1 MKLFTVGP
9 VEMYPE
15 TLEESARQLPYFRTA
30 EFSEIMLQSERM
42 LLELAGASQGSRAV
56 FLTASGTGA
65 MEAAVI
71 NCLDQT
77 DFVLTVDG
85 GSFGHRFAQICQ
97 RHGITQEI
105 LHLEFGET
113 LSEQMLEA
121 SYRDGMTALLV
132 NLDETSI
139 GQLYDIKIISAFCKR
154 HHLLLVVDAIS
165 AFLSD
170 EVLMDQ
176 YGIDILILSSQKA
189 FALAPGISAAILS
202 PKAIEL
208 VQQRGTDLM
217 YFDFREYLRDG
228 ERGQTPF
235 TPAVGILLTLHT
247 RLERLVAAG
256 REQVRASIRGIALDF
271 RKKVSALP
279 IEIPAYPLSNAV
291 TPLYFPQGNARKI
304 YESLRRDY
312 DITITPTGGALSDYL
327 LRVGHIGNLTV
338 EDNDRLIR
346 AMKEILEMP
355 S

>member
-30 EFSEIMLQSERM
+30 EFSEIMLHSERM
-42 LLELAGASQGSRAV
+42 LLELAGASRGSRAV

-85 GSFGHRFAQICQ
+85 GSFGHRFVQICQ

-105 LHLEFGET
+105 LHLDFGKT

-121 SYRDGMTALLV
+121 SYHEGMTALLV
-132 NLDETSI
+132 NLHETSI
-139 GQLYDIKIISAFCKR
+139 GQLYDIEVISAFCRK
-154 HHLLLVVDAIS
+154 HHLLLIVDAIS
-165 AFLSD
+165 AFLAD
-170 EVLMDQ
+170 EILMDRF
-176 YGIDILILSSQKA
+176 GIDILILSSQKA
-189 FALAPGISAAILS
+189 FALAPGISAVILS

-208 VQQRGTDLM
+208 TQQRGTELM
-217 YFDFREYLRDG
+217 YFDFRDYLKDG

-247 RLERLVAAG
+247 RLEGLVAVG
-256 REQVRASIRGIALDF
+256 REQARASIREIALDF
-271 RKKVSALP
+271 RKKVFALP
-279 IEIPAYPLSNAV
+279 IEIPAYPHSNAL
-291 TPLYFPQGNARKI
+291 TPLYFPQGNAKRI
-304 YESLRRDY
+304 YERLCRDY

-327 LRVGHIGNLTV
+327 LRVGHIGNLTT
-338 EDNDRLIR
+338 EDNDRLIG